1 MLPEQADY
9 YENFDLESIVTPV
22 NVERYAELLAISG
35 YDKKKSDF
43 LIDGFKH
50 GFSIGYSGSMKLKR
64 TAPNLRLRVGN
75 ETVLWNKVMKEVK
88 LKRYAGPYAKPPFEF
103 FVQSPIGLVPKDGGH
118 ETHLIFH
125 LSYPRSGNSINSET
139 PVDICKVKYC
149 KFDDA
154 IRHCL
159 EEGVGCHI
167 SCSDFSAAFRNL
179 GIKPEHWPL
188 LMMKAKSPIDGKWYY
203 FIDKCLPFGASISCA
218 HFQAF
223 SDSVAHVVQYYT
235 KKKVTNYL
243 DNFLF
248 AVLLKWLCDHQVNI
262 FLWVCREIQFPV
274 NLDKTFW
281 GTMTLTFLGLLID
294 TIKQLVCVPVD
305 KVNRATDLIR
315 SILMKKKL
323 KVHELQRLC
332 GYLNF
337 LYRAVVPGRAF
348 TRQLYA
354 YTAGKMLKPHHHVQ
368 ITGEMRA
375 DLSMWMSFLG
385 HPSAYCRPFMD
396 FKLHLDAQDVDFHTD
411 SSQNFSLGFGG
422 IFDRQW
428 FWGRWDNFTAEVE
441 PSIEYLEL
449 YAVTAGVLLWGS
461 QASE

>member
-179 GIKPEHWPL
+179 GIKPKHWPL

-262 FLWVCREIQFPV
+262 FSGFAGKF
-274 NLDKTFW
+274 NF
-281 GTMTLTFLGLLID
+281 LLIL
-294 TIKQLVCVPVD
+294 TK
-305 KVNRATDLIR
+305 R
-315 SILMKKKL
+315 S
-323 KVHELQRLC
+323 
-332 GYLNF
+332 G
-337 LYRAVVPGRAF
+337 AP
-348 TRQLYA
+348 
-354 YTAGKMLKPHHHVQ
+354 
-368 ITGEMRA
+368 
-375 DLSMWMSFLG
+375 
-385 HPSAYCRPFMD
+385 
-396 FKLHLDAQDVDFHTD
+396 
-411 SSQNFSLGFGG
+411 
-422 IFDRQW
+422 
-428 FWGRWDNFTAEVE
+428 
-441 PSIEYLEL
+441 
-449 YAVTAGVLLWGS
+449 
-461 QASE
+461 